1 MSDNITSDA
10 VMNQT
15 SETDQVDVDDS
26 ILSIKNMSVA
36 FGGLRACDNI
46 SCEVERGELFALIGP
61 NGAGKTTLV
70 NAVTGIYVPEEGSV
84 ISLQRSDGHQVNILE
99 MHHPYQIARQGVART
114 FQNLGLFHSE
124 TVLTN
129 LMLGRYT
136 HANTGVISGG
146 LFTRKAVREELAAR
160 EAVERVVDLLEI
172 GDYRREVVG
181 GLPYGV
187 QKRIE
192 LARVLVMEPELL
204 MLDEPMAGM
213 SVEEKQDMIGYIY
226 SAQDEFGLT
235 IFLIEHDMGVVMS
248 IADRVMVLDFGRK
261 IAIGA
266 PAEVQQDERVIAAY
280 LGAELD

>member
-1 MSDNITSDA
+1 
-10 VMNQT
+10 MND
-15 SETDQVDVDDS
+15 EMNNTDEMNDVVDVDDA
-26 ILSIKNMSVA
+26 ILTIENMSVA
-36 FGGLRACDNI
+36 FGGLRACDGI
-46 SCEVERGELFALIGP
+46 SCAVERGELFALIGP

-70 NAVTGIYVPEEGSV
+70 NAVTGIYVPEAGSA
-84 ISLQRSDGHQVNILE
+84 IDLHRSDGQTVNILA
-99 MHHPYQIARQGVART
+99 MQHPYQIARQGVART

-136 HANTGVISGG
+136 HESTGLISGG

-160 EAVERVVDLLEI
+160 EAVEQVVELLEI

-213 SVEEKQDMIGYIY
+213 SVEEKQDMIRYVY
-226 SAQDEFGLT
+226 TAQDEFNLT

-261 IAIGA
+261 IALGA
-266 PAEVQQDERVIAAY
+266 PEEVQQDERVIAAY
-280 LGAELD
+280 LGAEVD

>member
-1 MSDNITSDA
+1 MMAESVADPILTIDNMT
-10 VMNQT
+10 
-15 SETDQVDVDDS
+15 
-26 ILSIKNMSVA
+26 VA
-36 FGGLRACDNI
+36 FGGVRACDSI
-46 SCEVERGELFALIGP
+46 ACEVGRGELFALIGP

-70 NAVTGIYVPEEGSV
+70 NAVTGIYVPQPGAK
-84 ISLQRSDGHQVNILE
+84 IDLHRADGTTADILAME
-99 MHHPYQIARQGVART
+99 HPYQIARQGVART

-136 HANTGVISGG
+136 HENASLLGGG
-146 LFTRKAVREELAAR
+146 LFTRKAVRQELAAR
-160 EAVERVVDLLEI
+160 EAVEHVVDLMQI
-172 GDYRREVVG
+172 GEYRREVVG

-213 SVEEKQDMIGYIY
+213 SVEEKQDMIRYIY
-226 SAQDEFGLT
+226 AAQERFNLT

-248 IADRVMVLDFGRK
+248 IADRVMVLDFGQK
-261 IAIGA
+261 IAIGS
-266 PAEVQQDERVIAAY
+266 PEEMQRDERVIAAY
-280 LGAELD
+280 LGAEVDAE

>member
-1 MSDNITSDA
+1 VTEHTNAGD
-10 VMNQT
+10 
-15 SETDQVDVDDS
+15 TDP
-26 ILSIKNMSVA
+26 ILTIDHLTVS
-36 FGGLRACDNI
+36 FGGVKACNDV
-46 SCEVERGELFALIGP
+46 SCQIERGELFALIGP

-70 NAVTGIYVPEEGSV
+70 NSVTGIYVPDEGATIVLHPFDSP
-84 ISLQRSDGHQVNILE
+84 DVNITK
-99 MHHPYQIARQGVART
+99 MQHPHQIARRGVART

-136 HANTGVISGG
+136 HGRVGLISGG

-160 EAVERVVDLLEI
+160 EVVERVIDLLQI
-172 GDYRREVVG
+172 GDYRRDVVG

-213 SVEEKQDMIGYIY
+213 SVEEKQDMIRYVY
-226 SAQDEFGLT
+226 AAQDAFDLT

-248 IADRVMVLDFGRK
+248 IADRVMVLDFGSR
-261 IAIGA
+261 IALGE
-266 PAEVQQDERVIAAY
+266 PADMQRDERVIAAY
-280 LGAELD
+280 LGADIDSPAL